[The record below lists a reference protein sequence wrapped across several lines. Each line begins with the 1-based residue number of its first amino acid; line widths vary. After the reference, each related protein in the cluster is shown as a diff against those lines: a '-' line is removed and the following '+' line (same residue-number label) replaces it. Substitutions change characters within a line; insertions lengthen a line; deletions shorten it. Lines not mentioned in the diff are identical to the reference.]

1 MREFIG
7 LTDISNQ
14 FTNYK
19 QDYNSVKNDILL
31 QIFKN

>member
-1 MREFIG
+1 MQGFIR
-7 LTDISNQ
+7 LNDVSNK